1 MIKQERLQLEDSK
14 PSEFLYEIVKK
25 YGFEGIGP
33 YGEIRTRSICKE
45 ICTDDKYLH
54 PVDDF
59 IHEMLIQDVLVA
71 FYYERRTAWNFI
83 EATYGII
90 PDGLKLAKKRL
101 KEALK
106 DTDHPVYGLKRKNK
120 IHK

>member
-14 PSEFLYEIVKK
+14 PHEFLNSVIEK
-25 YGFEGIGP
+25 YGFTGIGP
-33 YGEIRTRSICKE
+33 YGEKRTRSICNE
-45 ICTDDKYLH
+45 ICTNDNYLH

-59 IHEMLIQDVLVA
+59 IHEVLIQDVLVA

-83 EATYGII
+83 EATYGVI

-101 KEALK
+101 RLALK
-106 DTDHPVYGLKRKNK
+106 DSDHPVYGGKRKRK
-120 IHK
+120 K

>member
-14 PSEFLYEIVKK
+14 PSEFFYEITQKN
-25 YGFEGIGP
+25 GFEGIGP
-33 YGEIRTRSICKE
+33 YGENRCRSVCKE

-59 IHEMLIQDVLVA
+59 IHEMLICDVLVA
-71 FYYERRTAWNFI
+71 FYYERRTDWNFI
-83 EATYGII
+83 EATYGTI

-101 KEALK
+101 RLALK
-106 DTDHPVYGLKRKNK
+106 GTNHPKYGTKKLNNK
-120 IHK
+120 

>member
-1 MIKQERLQLEDSK
+1 MIKQERLQLEDSN
-14 PSEFLYEIVKK
+14 PSEFFYEVIKK

-33 YGEIRTRSICKE
+33 YGENRCRSVCKE

-71 FYYERRTAWNFI
+71 FYYERRTSWNFI
-83 EATYGII
+83 EATYGVI
-90 PDGLKLAKKRL
+90 PEGLKLAKKRL
-101 KEALK
+101 RAALK
-106 DTDHPVYGLKRKNK
+106 DSDHPVYGGKRKRNK
-120 IHK
+120 K